1 MKHLDLKPVA
11 DRCKKML
18 YKGCLFVGAV
28 AACGLAACSDDYE
41 GTVSMNFPQM
51 QTIVCNADETKDFS
65 FDASAEWSL
74 SSSEIWCK
82 LVQDGQESFVISG
95 TGGTQH
101 ITIHVTDENSTA
113 EEASTAKL
121 ELTMGNRTVAIAEVI
136 RSAKGS
142 ELKIYDMD
150 GNELEY
156 LTVGYDEYEPFKVK
170 ANYHFAVTGTP
181 DWVQVEG
188 GSMVGTSNQ
197 EVEGALQIV
206 QDGTVEKYPVTVEDG
221 AKIVFSAEDGRAY
234 AEFPLVFA
242 GMDENEI
249 DIDFPEGTTHFDN
262 WAVSLDAKTF
272 VQEASVGSSAS
283 SSPTFTNKLSYTL
296 KALKDEY
303 VYLYGSPVG
312 ENGMEFTT
320 TSPDWIHLTGDA
332 GKVSLTVDPGESE
345 RTIYVLA
352 FSKAG
357 LAALDG
363 DYSGIWDDAIGDFV
377 NIENVLIHLTQ
388 KNIVESDVSGQLF
401 GEVLDALTQTKLD
414 GLLLN
419 SGSRLEEYQSKYGVS
434 SVLEVTVPATTQS
447 IFVTLNFT
455 LDTSLPFE
463 LYNAEG
469 ESAPEKIVCDPDF
482 SQGDDNPRL
491 NIYGLADLAEDVLVI
506 ATEASE
512 PDGEGRKVMVVVH
525 PASQSGEEEIDRLVV
540 TDMSTTPLTCSVYSG
555 GDAADLKAAYGCEE
569 IWQIDNPASDMCV
582 SLASGTDID
591 TNGIKMYQYVWG
603 ETAFTEI
610 LNSNGEWNYDNWN
623 GLMIWSGT
631 GSWGTSNLYQKD
643 VLIVIPDVNGKKY
656 GLMYVYYGD
665 F

>member
-41 GTVSMNFPQM
+41 GTIPMTFPQM

-156 LTVGYDEYEPFKVK
+156 LTVGYNDYEPFKVK

-197 EVEGALQIV
+197 ETEGALQIV

-234 AEFPLVFA
+234 AEFPLVYA
-242 GMDENEI
+242 GMPATEI
-249 DIDFPEGTTHFDN
+249 VVTAPSTNRYN
-262 WAVSLDAKTF
+262 WVVSNDGRTF
-272 VQEASVGSSAS
+272 MQESAQGSTSGS
-283 SSPTFTNKLSYTL
+283 ETYTNRIPFTI
-296 KALKDEY
+296 KALNDDFEF
-303 VYLYGSPVG
+303 VYMEEWEDYMGNKNISLVDPSMQWMHCEG
-312 ENGMEFTT
+312 ENGNITLWVDKNEPLYTGMEVE
-320 TSPDWIHLTGDA
+320 DRTG
-332 GKVSLTVDPGESE
+332 
-345 RTIYVLA
+345 YVLA
-352 FSKAG
+352 FSRAEYETIKDNLEG
-357 LAALDG
+357 
-363 DYSGIWDDAIGDFV
+363 
-377 NIENVLIHLTQ
+377 
-388 KNIVESDVSGQLF
+388 NIVEAGDI
-401 GEVLDALTQTKLD
+401 KY
-414 GLLLN
+414 
-419 SGSRLEEYQSKYGVS
+419 EYQQNQLLIQITQKELETGSADVQLVTNVTDNMMNPVDFAAYTGPNLSHYLSDYGVQ
-434 SVLEVTVPATTQS
+434 SVTEINNPAANTLITLAFEIGNSQVYDLETESELPTSGVEPTGTYMSVNATQVGKKDIFIVVSEWVETGTPKSAMVILRLSNVNEGEQGGVTTCPLSISNNMMQPINSISYEGGDLNYWMSTYGCESVWQVESPGQS
-447 IFVTLNFT
+447 IFVAMSKLGASISTIECYDFST
-455 LDTSLPFE
+455 ESLI
-463 LYNAEG
+463 
-469 ESAPEKIVCDPDF
+469 SAPEDIVDMGDGSWNIWMGDSLSGKTVYLKITD
-482 SQGDDNPRL
+482 GDGKS
-491 NIYGLADLAEDVLVI
+491 YGLIL
-506 ATEASE
+506 
-512 PDGEGRKVMVVVH
+512 G
-525 PASQSGEEEIDRLVV
+525 V
-540 TDMSTTPLTCSVYSG
+540 TP
-555 GDAADLKAAYGCEE
+555 
-569 IWQIDNPASDMCV
+569 
-582 SLASGTDID
+582 
-591 TNGIKMYQYVWG
+591 
-603 ETAFTEI
+603 
-610 LNSNGEWNYDNWN
+610 
-623 GLMIWSGT
+623 
-631 GSWGTSNLYQKD
+631 
-643 VLIVIPDVNGKKY
+643 
-656 GLMYVYYGD
+656 
-665 F
+665 

>member
-11 DRCKKML
+11 DSCKKML

-156 LTVGYDEYEPFKVK
+156 LTVGYSDYEPFKVK

-181 DWVQVEG
+181 DWVDVEG
-188 GSMVGTSNQ
+188 GSLVGTSNQ

-234 AEFPLVFA
+234 AEFPLVYA
-242 GMDENEI
+242 GMDPM
-249 DIDFPEGTTHFDN
+249 DIEVTTPSTNKYN
-262 WAVSLDAKTF
+262 WVVSLDGKTIM
-272 VQEASVGSSAS
+272 QEGSQSSA
-283 SSPTFTNKLSYTL
+283 LSYVNKVPFTV
-296 KALKDEY
+296 KALNDDYEFVFLESGFMEGSLFLMLPESAWMRCEGDKGDIS
-303 VYLYGSPVG
+303 LY
-312 ENGMEFTT
+312 
-320 TSPDWIHLTGDA
+320 
-332 GKVSLTVDPGESE
+332 VDPYEPEQGFPET
-345 RTIYVLA
+345 RTGYVLA
-352 FSKAG
+352 FSREEYNLIKDD
-357 LAALDG
+357 LENTLIVDG
-363 DYSGIWDDAIGDFV
+363 DVAYEYQQRNLLMQF
-377 NIENVLIHLTQ
+377 TQ
-388 KNIVESDVSGQLF
+388 KSIESSEGITGEFFGAVTSGYVGGTPL
-401 GEVLDALTQTKLD
+401 ESA
-414 GLLLN
+414 LLN
-419 SGSRLEEYQSKYGVS
+419 SGDRLNAYQSAYGVS
-434 SVLEVTVPATTQS
+434 SVLDVTIPTGTLSVYVMLTFTPGEVQLVNS
-447 IFVTLNFT
+447 
-455 LDTSLPFE
+455 
-463 LYNAEG
+463 EG
-469 ESAPEKIVCDPDF
+469 ESMSGILAEIGMNGGM
-482 SQGDDNPRL
+482 GDDEGSYY
-491 NIYGLADLAEDVLVI
+491 IGISGLGSLSEDALAI
-506 ATEASE
+506 ISE
-512 PDGEGRKVMVVVH
+512 STGDRKVMVVVH
-525 PASQSGEEEIDRLVV
+525 PASQSGEEIDRLVV

-555 GDAADLKAAYGCEE
+555 GDAADLKATYGCEE

-603 ETAFTEI
+603 ETEFTEI
-610 LNSNGEWNYDNWN
+610 PNSNGEWMYDNWN

-656 GLMYVYYGD
+656 GLMYIYYGD
-665 F
+665 L

>member
-41 GTVSMNFPQM
+41 GTIPMNFPQM

-156 LTVGYDEYEPFKVK
+156 LTVGYSDYERFKVK

-181 DWVQVEG
+181 DWVEVEG
-188 GSMVGTSNQ
+188 GSLVGTSNQ

-242 GMDENEI
+242 GMPAMEIKVTPPSSNRYGWVVSNDGRTFMQENGQGSTSGSETYTNRIPFTIKALNDDFEFVYMEEWEDYMGNKNISLVDPSMQWMHCEGDNGNITLRVDEN
-249 DIDFPEGTTHFDN
+249 
-262 WAVSLDAKTF
+262 A
-272 VQEASVGSSAS
+272 
-283 SSPTFTNKLSYTL
+283 
-296 KALKDEY
+296 ALYPGGPIEDR
-303 VYLYGSPVG
+303 
-312 ENGMEFTT
+312 
-320 TSPDWIHLTGDA
+320 TG
-332 GKVSLTVDPGESE
+332 
-345 RTIYVLA
+345 YVLA
-352 FSKAG
+352 FSRAEYESIKDNLEG
-357 LAALDG
+357 
-363 DYSGIWDDAIGDFV
+363 
-377 NIENVLIHLTQ
+377 
-388 KNIVESDVSGQLF
+388 NIVEAGDI
-401 GEVLDALTQTKLD
+401 KY
-414 GLLLN
+414 
-419 SGSRLEEYQSKYGVS
+419 EYQQNQLLIQITQKELETGSADVQLVTNVTDNMMNPVDFAAYTGPNLSHYLSDYGVQ
-434 SVLEVTVPATTQS
+434 SVTEINNPAANTLITLAFEIGNSQVYDLETESELPTSGVEPTGTYMSVNATQVGKKDIFIVVSEWVETGTPKSAMVILRLSNVNEGEQGGVTTCPLSISNNMMQPINSISYEGGDLNYWMSTYGCESVWQVESPGQS
-447 IFVTLNFT
+447 IFVAMSKLGASISTIECYDFST
-455 LDTSLPFE
+455 ESLI
-463 LYNAEG
+463 
-469 ESAPEKIVCDPDF
+469 SAPEDIVDMGDGSWNIWMGDSLSGKTVYLKITD
-482 SQGDDNPRL
+482 GDGKS
-491 NIYGLADLAEDVLVI
+491 YGLIL
-506 ATEASE
+506 
-512 PDGEGRKVMVVVH
+512 G
-525 PASQSGEEEIDRLVV
+525 V
-540 TDMSTTPLTCSVYSG
+540 TP
-555 GDAADLKAAYGCEE
+555 
-569 IWQIDNPASDMCV
+569 
-582 SLASGTDID
+582 
-591 TNGIKMYQYVWG
+591 
-603 ETAFTEI
+603 
-610 LNSNGEWNYDNWN
+610 
-623 GLMIWSGT
+623 
-631 GSWGTSNLYQKD
+631 
-643 VLIVIPDVNGKKY
+643 
-656 GLMYVYYGD
+656 
-665 F
+665 